1 MLFVAAMAMCAASE
15 RARSGRRPAPA
26 NLLESNSERV
36 SKGSD
41 TICISA
47 FSLAVEAVKSPFFAS
62 STTRDDMRKVW

>member
-15 RARSGRRPAPA
+15 RALSGSRPAPT
-26 NLLESNSERV
+26 NFSESNSERV

-47 FSLAVEAVKSPFFAS
+47 FNLVVEAARSPFSAS
-62 STTRDDMRKVW
+62 STTRDDTRNVW